1 MKPAR
6 KITADDAERFV
17 AIKSLGC
24 ICCVKL
30 GLPMQC
36 GPTEA
41 HHLLSGGRRRGHAD
55 SIPLGT
61 WHHRGVPWRTLNSRQ
76 MTEAFGPSLA
86 NGSKPFRAK
95 FGTDD
100 ELLAEVNN
108 LIWRD
113 GWTGAPP
120 APFTP
125 EESKP

>member
-6 KITADDAERFV
+6 KITTADAERFV

-41 HHLLSGGRRRGHAD
+41 HHLLSGGRRRGH
-55 SIPLGT
+55 SQSVPLGR
-61 WHHRGVPWRTLNSRQ
+61 WHHRGIPWQTLNSRQ
-76 MTEAFGPSLA
+76 MTEQFGPSLA
-86 NGSKPFRAK
+86 RGSKPFHEA

-100 ELLAEVNN
+100 ELLAEVER
-108 LIWRD
+108 LL
-113 GWTGAPP
+113 GA
-120 APFTP
+120 
-125 EESKP
+125 